1 MRRPGRGAA
10 SVVRTGCVLFGD
22 PYRLG
27 AAPGGVVVH
36 PGDRLVAADVNGV
49 GAALGETGNGLAQA
63 AVALEDLVRK
73 LRCRYILFSYNN
85 NGKKLQCRSNAK
97 LTDEEIVRI
106 LSIRGDVQVFTMNY
120 RGFEAGYEA
129 KNKDNQERLFLC
141 SVHR

>member
-1 MRRPGRGAA
+1 MKSKYCK
-10 SVVRTGCVLFGD
+10 SV
-22 PYRLG
+22 
-27 AAPGGVVVH
+27 
-36 PGDRLVAADVNGV
+36 
-49 GAALGETGNGLAQA
+49 QA

-106 LSIRGDVQVFTMNY
+106 LSLRGDVQIFTTDY
-120 RGFEAGYEA
+120 KGFEAGYKA

-141 SVHR
+141 SVNT